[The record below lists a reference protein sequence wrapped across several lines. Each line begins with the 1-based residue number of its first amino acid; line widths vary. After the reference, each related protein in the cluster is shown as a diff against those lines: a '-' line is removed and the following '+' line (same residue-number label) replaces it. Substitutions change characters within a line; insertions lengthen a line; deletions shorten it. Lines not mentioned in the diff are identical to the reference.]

1 MTREDAIKIIRDNSD
16 MPINEIKRKVKA
28 QMPIEQRSKFTSEHI
43 FQLILEM
50 NEMDLKRKRQY
61 KNKIIKKIE
70 GEER

>member
-1 MTREDAIKIIRDNSD
+1 
-16 MPINEIKRKVKA
+16 MPINEIKRKIKA

>member
-1 MTREDAIKIIRDNSD
+1 MTRDDAIKIIRDNSD
-16 MPINEIKRKVKA
+16 MPINEIKRKIKA

>member
-16 MPINEIKRKVKA
+16 MPINEIKRKIKA